1 MDFFTAAIGFS
12 GMALV
17 LFAFLMNQFRKW
29 NSESVA
35 YDAANAAGS
44 ALLVIYAIIL
54 KSYPFL
60 ILNAVWAI
68 VSARDIVLDIKAK
81 KENKDEN
88 SKKKSNEK
96 PNAKPMEKPKA
107 KIGHKAK

>member
-1 MDFFTAAIGFS
+1 MDFFTAAIGFA

-35 YDAANAAGS
+35 YDVANTAGS
-44 ALLVIYAIIL
+44 LLLVIYAVIL

-68 VSARDIVLDIKAK
+68 VSARDIELDIKDRKKAK
-81 KENKDEN
+81 
-88 SKKKSNEK
+88 
-96 PNAKPMEKPKA
+96 EKPKENPKA
-107 KIGHKAK
+107 KTGHKTK